1 MRRYDEP
8 CSGPGAL
15 SPFPSSAVSITNTSG
30 YDFRK
35 GHVSQPALGRQVKKL
50 EDRLE
55 VDLFASH
62 LMMSRFCLNAQ
73 IRTDRI
79 FGNNTIQN

>member
-1 MRRYDEP
+1 VFLLPLQTTIIKRARIWLCKRMRRYDEP

-35 GHVSQPALGRQVKKL
+35 GQVM
-50 EDRLE
+50 ERLQS
-55 VDLFASH
+55 LASVAKIPFLAGLH
-62 LMMSRFCLNAQ
+62 HQ
-73 IRTDRI
+73 YVRI
-79 FGNNTIQN
+79 

>member
-1 MRRYDEP
+1 
-8 CSGPGAL
+8 
-15 SPFPSSAVSITNTSG
+15 
-30 YDFRK
+30 
-35 GHVSQPALGRQVKKL
+35 VSQPALGRQVKKL